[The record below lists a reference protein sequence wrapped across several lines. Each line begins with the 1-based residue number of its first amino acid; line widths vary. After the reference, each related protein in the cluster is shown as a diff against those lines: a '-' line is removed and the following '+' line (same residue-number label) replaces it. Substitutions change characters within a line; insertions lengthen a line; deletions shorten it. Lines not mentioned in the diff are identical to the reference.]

1 MKYSM
6 VKGRFFSPDFPSD
19 TSAVII
25 NETAARRMKL
35 GQIHDQVLASDYG
48 AVPGNKREVIGI
60 IHDFNYQSLRDSI
73 QPIAL
78 VLGRQPNWEMAI
90 RVHEDQKEKA
100 VESIRTLWKKFAPN
114 APFEYTFLQSNF
126 EIKMQT
132 ERKIGL
138 LFLLF
143 TVLAILIAC
152 LGLFGLATFT
162 TEQRTK
168 EIGIRKVMG
177 ATINSIVILLN
188 KDFIKLVVLANV
200 LAWPVAGWLLVLWLA
215 QFAYHI
221 SIPWWVFVVS
231 GICTC
236 AIAFLSVSS
245 QAIRA
250 ARGNPV
256 DSLRNE

>member
-1 MKYSM
+1 
-6 VKGRFFSPDFPSD
+6 
-19 TSAVII
+19 
-25 NETAARRMKL
+25 
-35 GQIHDQVLASDYG
+35 
-48 AVPGNKREVIGI
+48 
-60 IHDFNYQSLRDSI
+60 
-73 QPIAL
+73 
-78 VLGRQPNWEMAI
+78 
-90 RVHEDQKEKA
+90 
-100 VESIRTLWKKFAPN
+100 
-114 APFEYTFLQSNF
+114 
-126 EIKMQT
+126 
-132 ERKIGL
+132 
-138 LFLLF
+138 
-143 TVLAILIAC
+143 
-152 LGLFGLATFT
+152 LATFT

>member
-1 MKYSM
+1 
-6 VKGRFFSPDFPSD
+6 
-19 TSAVII
+19 
-25 NETAARRMKL
+25 MKL

-200 LAWPVAGWLLVLWLA
+200 LAWPVAGWLLALV
-215 QFAYHI
+215 QSH
-221 SIPWWVFVVS
+221 SCP
-231 GICTC
+231 
-236 AIAFLSVSS
+236 
-245 QAIRA
+245 
-250 ARGNPV
+250 
-256 DSLRNE
+256 